1 MTEEYIRP
9 IPIQTQ
15 FISTVDVKENEQ
27 NTPKRITINYQPTAI
42 FHDFS
47 EENKEQSLENSAR

>member
-27 NTPKRITINYQPTAI
+27 NTPKRITIKYQTTAI
-42 FHDFS
+42 FQDFS